1 MSDAPSVR
9 RGEATSGGGLA
20 AFALVVVLAAAALAL
35 AISPPALAAS
45 PPALSAREAALVDAT
60 SGQLLYD
67 YGAQREVAIASTTKL
82 MTALLTLE
90 RVGNLQTVFVQNRY
104 YSSPVDSQIGLTPG
118 DRMTVHDLLLAML
131 LPSADDAAED
141 LAYNVGQGSV
151 ARFVAMMNTRA
162 RQLGLTHTHYTT
174 PIGLDTPGNYSTA
187 ADLAMLARY
196 LLLHQPFF
204 ARAVALPAASLT
216 SGPVRRVI
224 NRNTLIGRVP
234 WINGIKTGHTLEAG
248 YVLVGSGTQ
257 QGMTLIAPVLGTAS
271 EGERDANT
279 LALLQWGF
287 ASFHVLEP
295 VRAGSVLA
303 RPSVQDRSGVHAVV
317 IAGGSYQRV
326 FARSAQVRTRVV
338 VPRQLAGPL
347 PRHAVVG
354 HVLVLENGRT
364 LASVPL
370 LLGRALPAVSP
381 LTLAAGFL
389 TRPFTL
395 VLLVLLLGGAGAAMF
410 WHQRTR
416 SPAAGTRR

>member
-1 MSDAPSVR
+1 
-9 RGEATSGGGLA
+9 
-20 AFALVVVLAAAALAL
+20 
-35 AISPPALAAS
+35 
-45 PPALSAREAALVDAT
+45 
-60 SGQLLYD
+60 
-67 YGAQREVAIASTTKL
+67 

-162 RQLGLTHTHYTT
+162 RQLRLTHTHYTT

-187 ADLAMLARY
+187 ADLAALARY

-317 IAGGSYQRV
+317 IAGASYQRV